1 MKKILISLMTVTCL
15 LWAVSALAIPTLQL
29 DISDGVYVGAPEETV
44 FSTSDSFT
52 LYALLNQPGDYSGT
66 FYVSAAVTPAF
77 SEPLSPAPDLGS
89 FTFAGQEIKVT
100 EGMVWGTPPVDVVED
115 VAKNDD
121 LPSHGAFPTY
131 FTSFE
136 FTFDENSTVAAYDV
150 EASYTDPAYVGP
162 SGEYLYCKAF
172 DVDVSGLVDG
182 YEIHF
187 DLYNLN
193 ADGSV
198 DQSAP
203 FSHDAQSGGTPVPE
217 PSTLL
222 LLGAGLV
229 GLGGWAR
236 KFRR

>member
-66 FYVSAAVTPAF
+66 FYVSAAVTPQISSSA
-77 SEPLSPAPDLGS
+77 DLGS
-89 FTFAGQEIKVT
+89 FSFDGNTYDVT
-100 EGMVWGTPPVDVVED
+100 ADMTYGTPPEVAPDNKDLQDHGIFDTYYIVFDFSFNAED
-115 VAKNDD
+115 KAVSYNVQDN
-121 LPSHGAFPTY
+121 PGGFSVH
-131 FTSFE
+131 TSE
-136 FTFDENSTVAAYDV
+136 D
-150 EASYTDPAYVGP
+150 
-162 SGEYLYCKAF
+162 EYLYYKAF
-172 DVDVSGLVDG
+172 QVDVSGLTPG

-187 DLYNLN
+187 DLF
-193 ADGSV
+193 SV
-198 DQSAP
+198 KYDEKKGEYVVDEFAP